1 MSERIHDRVE
11 AYALGALES
20 PEAREFEAHLQ
31 DCPACRN
38 KLDAYRENLAE
49 LGRAVPPV
57 TPPDGLRARV
67 LAAARTSASADPA
80 DTSPTAAPGGEP
92 EAGVTDIDEARQTP
106 SAGDGPVGWIT
117 LIAAAIAV
125 ISLVGWWTARGD
137 VTRLRDQVAS
147 LEATTESQAA
157 ALVERDSLLAVA
169 LGVDSRAA
177 HLVSTDRPPSAR
189 LVWSPSRGR
198 VILSVAQLPPA
209 PEGRTYQLWGIPAGG
224 SPVSL
229 GTFDTPADGQAVVA
243 LQVPTGLDIS
253 VGAVTEEPAG
263 GSPAPTSTPF
273 LVGQLSR
280 E

>member
-1 MSERIHDRVE
+1 M
-11 AYALGALES
+11 
-20 PEAREFEAHLQ
+20 
-31 DCPACRN
+31 
-38 KLDAYRENLAE
+38 
-49 LGRAVPPV
+49 PPV
-57 TPPDGLRARV
+57 TPPDGLGARV

-80 DTSPTAAPGGEP
+80 DASPTAAPGGEP

-147 LEATTESQAA
+147 LEATTDRKRRRWWSGI
-157 ALVERDSLLAVA
+157 RS
-169 LGVDSRAA
+169 SR
-177 HLVSTDRPPSAR
+177 SPSA
-189 LVWSPSRGR
+189 SIHGR
-198 VILSVAQLPPA
+198 RISCPPTGRPA
-209 PEGRTYQLWGIPAGG
+209 PAWSGALPEGASSSPWPSSRRRRRDAPIELWGIPAGG

-280 E
+280 EWPGSSLTRALTLTA